1 MHPVDR
7 IRVRTADAI
16 GSGIISLIIVAF
28 VSALV
33 DTGAFS
39 GNLFSS
45 EAYLV
50 LKSLGALP
58 ILMTLAGLAIAV
70 YRAGPFGL
78 FGFLFELGGTNTLLN
93 NPDGSAIVAIVFGA
107 ILVVFGAFIWSWTPI
122 LQTLVQ
128 SRNRRAPPR
137 RGLR

>member
-16 GSGIISLIIVAF
+16 GSGIISLIIAAF
-28 VSALV
+28 VPAFV
-33 DTGAFS
+33 DAGAFS
-39 GNLFSS
+39 GNPFSS
-45 EAYLV
+45 EAYLIFW
-50 LKSLGALP
+50 SLGALP
-58 ILMTLAGLAIAV
+58 LLLTLAGLAVAI

-78 FGFLFELGGTNTLLN
+78 FGFMFELGGTNTLLN
-93 NPDGSAIVAIVFGA
+93 NPDGSALGAIVVGA

-122 LQTLVQ
+122 LQMLVE
-128 SRNRRAPPR
+128 SRNRRTPPR